1 MGKLVRGTAFDNMV
15 KFVYVLSTDITN
27 EAIRRHDLWPSA
39 ASVLGKVMTIGL
51 MMGGNLKDDAA
62 LTIKVDGGGP
72 IGQVV
77 CDCNGYQSVRGYVR
91 EPHVNFTRKGKL
103 DELTT
108 LGNNGYIDVIKD
120 LRIGELFTSSVQIQ
134 TGNLAYDF
142 AYYYNTSEQTPT
154 SICLGSIFNPDNTCE
169 VCGGILIQLLP
180 DAKDEVIT
188 ILEDRINDIKDFS
201 NFLND
206 NKEDY
211 DNILKLFFD
220 NNYEVLSAKEAIFYC
235 PCDKGRFGNAL
246 LTLDEKDLQEMIDDD
261 KGAEITCHYC
271 NNVYNFTTSELKEI
285 YKEKLKQK
293 GKLQ

>member
-1 MGKLVRGTAFDNMV
+1 MGKLVRGTALDNSV

-27 EAIRRHDLWPSA
+27 EAIKRHDLWPSA

-72 IGQVV
+72 IGTVV
-77 CDCNGYQSVRGYVR
+77 CDCNGYQTVRGYVK

-108 LGNNGYIDVIKD
+108 MGNNGYIDVIKD

-142 AYYYNTSEQTPT
+142 AYYFNTSEQTPT

-180 DAKDEVIT
+180 DASEDIIT
-188 ILEDRINDIKDFS
+188 KLEDRINNIKDFS
-201 NFLND
+201 NILNQYKD
-206 NKEDY
+206 DY
-211 DNILKLFFD
+211 NELLKLFFD
-220 NNYEVLSAKEAIFYC
+220 EKYEVMGEKEAIFYC
-235 PCDKGRFGNAL
+235 PCDKKRFSNAL
-246 LTLDEKDLQEMIDDD
+246 LTLDEKDLKEMINDG

-271 NNVYNFTTSELKEI
+271 NNVYNYTTEELIKILE
-285 YKEKLKQK
+285 EKTKQK
-293 GKLQ
+293 GTLQ